1 MASPVAIIGLSY
13 RGTDLQTMPPGIF
26 MEITAGLFDGLEVI
40 GQDQPLLGADGV
52 FPRPRRIRRRKVTL
66 VGIIGPDDGTPT
78 RASWIDN
85 IETAEA
91 LFDPHLYGDLVATL
105 PNATTR
111 TLEVRPEAAPLITF
125 EQDLQA
131 TISVVLLSRTTP
143 AWTPGP

>member
-1 MASPVAIIGLSY
+1 MASPVAIIGLTY

-26 MEITAGLFDGLEVI
+26 MELTSGLFDGLELV

-66 VGIIGPDDGTPT
+66 VGLIYPTDGTPT
-78 RASWIDN
+78 RASWMTN
-85 IETAEA
+85 LTTAEA
-91 LFDPHLYGDLVATL
+91 LFDPHQYGDLVATL

-111 TLEVRPEAAPLITF
+111 TLSVRPEAGPLITLD
-125 EQDLQA
+125 QDLAA